1 MRKEYLILAVFVL
14 FVWAVRDKVPP
25 QLQFWKTFT
34 TMITVQNNAD
44 HDLSDV
50 TLIVWSAPHSL
61 GALTRGSSKS
71 ITTPRLRDVTDVII
85 RFKYASEPV
94 ERLAGT
100 LDEDTDY
107 RMNIQVNFA
116 GVVTA
121 QIGTASTAG
130 SVDKSRDVPG
140 RASRFAYP
148 HQLRRRSP

>member
-34 TMITVQNNAD
+34 TMITVQNNSD

-130 SVDKSRDVPG
+130 SGDKSK
-140 RASRFAYP
+140 
-148 HQLRRRSP
+148 

>member
-34 TMITVQNNAD
+34 TMITVQNNSD
-44 HDLSDV
+44 H
-50 TLIVWSAPHSL
+50 
-61 GALTRGSSKS
+61 
-71 ITTPRLRDVTDVII
+71 
-85 RFKYASEPV
+85 KYASEPV
-94 ERLAGT
+94 ERLVGT

-121 QIGTASTAG
+121 QIGPASTAG
-130 SVDKSRDVPG
+130 SDAKSR
-140 RASRFAYP
+140 
-148 HQLRRRSP
+148 

>member
-34 TMITVQNNAD
+34 TMITVQNNSD

-50 TLIVWSAPHSL
+50 TLIVRSAPL
-61 GALTRGSSKS
+61 CRGALTRGGPKS

-130 SVDKSRDVPG
+130 SGGKSSELRPRAG
-140 RASRFAYP
+140 RAASP
-148 HQLRRRSP
+148 HHLLPR

>member
-34 TMITVQNNAD
+34 TMITVQNNSD

-50 TLIVWSAPHSL
+50 TLIVWSAPHPL

-71 ITTPRLRDVTDVII
+71 ITTPRLPDVTDVII

-94 ERLAGT
+94 RRLAGT
-100 LDEDTDY
+100 LDQDTCY
-107 RMNIQVNFA
+107 RMKIQGNLP
-116 GVVTA
+116 GVRTCRVRA
-121 QIGTASTAG
+121 AS
-130 SVDKSRDVPG
+130 
-140 RASRFAYP
+140 
-148 HQLRRRSP
+148 

>member
-34 TMITVQNNAD
+34 TMITVQNNSD

-71 ITTPRLRDVTDVII
+71 ITTPRLR
-85 RFKYASEPV
+85 RSEEHTSELQSRGHLV
-94 ERLAGT
+94 CRL
-100 LDEDTDY
+100 LLE
-107 RMNIQVNFA
+107 
-116 GVVTA
+116 
-121 QIGTASTAG
+121 
-130 SVDKSRDVPG
+130 K
-140 RASRFAYP
+140 
-148 HQLRRRSP
+148 

>member
-14 FVWAVRDKVPP
+14 FVWAVRDKLPP
-25 QLQFWKTFT
+25 QFQFWKKYETN
-34 TMITVQNNAD
+34 ITVQNHSD
-44 HDLSDV
+44 KDLSGV
-50 TLIVWSAPHSL
+50 TVFVWSTPHHL
-61 GALTRGSSKS
+61 GTLTKGQTKNLN
-71 ITTPRLRDVTDVII
+71 TPRLRDTTDVII
-85 RFKYASEPV
+85 RFKYGSEPV

-130 SVDKSRDVPG
+130 RDDKSR
-140 RASRFAYP
+140 
-148 HQLRRRSP
+148 

>member
-1 MRKEYLILAVFVL
+1 MRTQYLLVALFVL
-14 FVWAVRDKVPP
+14 FVWASRDKIPP
-25 QLQFWKTFT
+25 QFQFWKTFR
-34 TMITVQNNAD
+34 TMITVQNNSD

-50 TLIVWSAPHSL
+50 TLVVWSAPHHL

-85 RFKYASEPV
+85 RFKYASDPV

-121 QIGTASTAG
+121 QIGTALTAG
-130 SVDKSRDVPG
+130 RDDKSR
-140 RASRFAYP
+140 
-148 HQLRRRSP
+148 